1 MRLAERLMRTT
12 RRQPAPALTLDSAE
26 STGSAEFAERAVMHT
41 DADGHGRL
49 RQDLDTPAHP
59 VSPVSSV
66 SQFGPAHPDTSA
78 APAPDLQVPRL
89 GASGLNSLSHLSAN
103 GGTAAF
109 GLHADHGSAASSAA
123 HPLHDTADTEDA
135 DSAPIPRVPVNDAT
149 LFRAQRPEAAPVA
162 ESVTASA
169 PRTDA
174 PEAQTAQ
181 SGKSRPLSR
190 PAARPASAEQ
200 TCDVTTLT
208 LHGDH
213 YYEIRA
219 RLQDRLLEMMDLAAA
234 ESLSPDRLAAEISR
248 LVEKLLREEFRQAPL
263 NAQEQR
269 QLVEDIRDEVMGLGP
284 LEPLLRDP
292 TVNDI
297 LVNNYRMVYV
307 ERRGKLIRVNTRF
320 LDDDHLRKIID
331 RIVARIGRRVDEAS
345 PMVDARLADGS
356 RVNAIIPPL
365 ALDGP
370 SLSIRRFSKDP
381 LELEDLIRFGAL
393 TPEMGEVLRG
403 IVKARLNIIVSG
415 GTGSGKTTM
424 LNCLSRFVPHDE
436 RIVTIEDAA
445 ELQLKQ
451 DHVVRL
457 ETRPANIE
465 GHGQVTARDLVKNCL
480 RMRPDRIIVG
490 EVRSGEVLDM
500 LQAMNTGHDGSL
512 TTIHANTPRDCL
524 MRLETMVAMAGLNIG
539 TLSLKRYISSAVDVI
554 IQVSRLADGSRKMT
568 SLSEITGMEGDA
580 ITMQDIFTFE
590 QTGVDENGK
599 VQGRFRSGGIRPR
612 FAPRLAAMGIELG
625 GALFDPGLSQ

>member
-12 RRQPAPALTLDSAE
+12 RRQPAPALAPESMGLAPAAQANDDAYGHVQRELDDL
-26 STGSAEFAERAVMHT
+26 GR
-41 DADGHGRL
+41 DGAGFTRE
-49 RQDLDTPAHP
+49 RQDAH
-59 VSPVSSV
+59 
-66 SQFGPAHPDTSA
+66 A
-78 APAPDLQVPRL
+78 PRL
-89 GASGLNSLSHLSAN
+89 GASGLNSLSHL
-103 GGTAAF
+103 
-109 GLHADHGSAASSAA
+109 ADASAAPGMTAGAA
-123 HPLHDTADTEDA
+123 PLDDDA
-135 DSAPIPRVPVNDAT
+135 DVADQAIPRVPLNDAT
-149 LFRAQRPEAAPVA
+149 LFHASRPQA
-162 ESVTASA
+162 ASA
-169 PRTDA
+169 PAAA
-174 PEAQTAQ
+174 PSPVSVPESRAEFRAEPPAEAQTADAQ
-181 SGKSRPLSR
+181 SSQPGKSRPMAR

-200 TCDVTTLT
+200 VCDVTTLT

-234 ESLSPDRLAAEISR
+234 ESLPPDRLAAEISR

-403 IVKARLNIIVSG
+403 IVRARLNIIVSG

-539 TLSLKRYISSAVDVI
+539 TLSLKRYIASAVDVI
-554 IQVSRLADGSRKMT
+554 IQVSRLSDGSRKMT

-625 GALFDPGLSQ
+625 GALFDPDLAQ